1 MTTRK
6 FFILF
11 ASIMICII
19 VILSSIQ
26 IVDASLIPGNT
37 DRIMAVNP
45 NTNKIYM
52 TDYESPNLLVMDGSN
67 DSVIKEIYLLPYYVN
82 LNPKT
87 NKVYVVTPYGIVVV
101 DGVTDERVNLIYSE
115 GDTNFIYGRIAI
127 NSDTNKIYVTKKL
140 DNSVAVIDG
149 ITDIVQKEIAAE
161 APMWI
166 HIDQKTN
173 TIYVSDGG
181 YGTTTIIDGS
191 TDILK
196 EVVTSEKTGARF
208 FTAINLDTNKVY
220 QTNPVKPGPVSVFD
234 VNTHE
239 LIKRIEVGSFP
250 KDIVVNPNTNKIYV
264 SNEGDGTISV
274 IDGNTDEVV
283 KTFTPVINDESG
295 QEEEKGGGCLIATAT
310 YGSELAPQVQQL
322 RELRDNKLLQTE
334 SGTLFMNTFNDFY
347 YSFSPYIA
355 DYERENPLFKEMVK
369 LAITPLISS
378 LSILN
383 YVDMDSEESVLGYGI
398 SLIILNVMMYVG
410 IPTVAI
416 VGIKKRF

>member
-1 MTTRK
+1 MVTSK

-19 VILSSIQ
+19 AISSYIQ
-26 IVDASLIPGNT
+26 IVDANVIVGNP
-37 DRIMAVNP
+37 DRIMAINP

-52 TDYESPNLLVMDGSN
+52 TDYESENLLVINGSN
-67 DSVIKEIYLLPYYVN
+67 GNILKEIKLLVPYYVN
-82 LNPKT
+82 LNPNT
-87 NKVYVVTPYGIVVV
+87 NKVYVVTPFGIVVV
-101 DGVTDERVNLIYSE
+101 DGVTDEKVNLIYSE

-127 NSDTNKIYVTKKL
+127 NSDTNKIYVTKKSA
-140 DNSVAVIDG
+140 NSVAVIDG
-149 ITDIVQKEIAAE
+149 ITDIVQKEIAVKFPA
-161 APMWI
+161 WI

-191 TDILK
+191 TDTLK

-220 QTNPVKPGPVSVFD
+220 QTNPVKSGPVLVFD
-234 VNTHE
+234 ISTHE

-283 KTFTPVINDESG
+283 KTFTFEDKQVIV
-295 QEEEKGGGCLIATAT
+295 EEGNGIWFA
-310 YGSELAPQVQQL
+310 V
-322 RELRDNKLLQTE
+322 
-334 SGTLFMNTFNDFY
+334 
-347 YSFSPYIA
+347 I
-355 DYERENPLFKEMVK
+355 
-369 LAITPLISS
+369 
-378 LSILN
+378 SILIFI
-383 YVDMDSEESVLGYGI
+383 GI
-398 SLIILNVMMYVG
+398 IAVIIIG
-410 IPTVAI
+410 IIKLVKKLVARH
-416 VGIKKRF
+416 KSN